1 MVKSLA
7 QNLLDPTPSETSL
20 YWRLSRAEPI
30 LYLSIDPDS
39 GAGSDL
45 AIPLSEENAQRIH
58 ERHHLKPGGQYSGQ
72 RP

>member
-20 YWRLSRAEPI
+20 YWRLSRAEPT

-39 GAGSDL
+39 GAGSDKK
-45 AIPLSEENAQRIH
+45 
-58 ERHHLKPGGQYSGQ
+58 ERSYHFERRSSFSVESAV
-72 RP
+72 RM